1 MPLRAAIRRGLSR
14 VSDVGT
20 EWRRVRRRG
29 TLRDRRRAQ
38 SPESRGQHVKADRR
52 TFLEIAAAG
61 TGVFTLTGMVGA
73 ASRRKIVASPPVLRI
88 LVLGGTGF
96 IGPYQVQYALDR
108 GHAITLFNRGRTNP
122 HLFPGV
128 EKLVGDRASDL
139 SALERRRW
147 DAVIDN
153 SATDPTWVARS
164 AELLREAV
172 GTYLFVS
179 TRSVY
184 YDTSRVP
191 MTVDAPVFSYENT
204 TVEPGGRLPYGL
216 SKALAE
222 EEARKH
228 FGEQALIVRP
238 SLIVGPGDLTD
249 RFTYWPV
256 RIERGGEVLAPGDGT
271 DPVQIIDAR
280 DLSEWMIRLIEQRA
294 GGTYNALGPQTP
306 RSFAELIHGIKAVTT
321 SEARFTWVDTDFLRA
336 HDVQPYRE
344 MPVWMPARDGRE
356 GFGRFD
362 ISREVALGLTFRP
375 LAVTARDTLDY
386 YHAQPAERQ
395 ERLRAGIT
403 AEREAEVLRLWH
415 AGGR

>member
-1 MPLRAAIRRGLSR
+1 
-14 VSDVGT
+14 
-20 EWRRVRRRG
+20 
-29 TLRDRRRAQ
+29 
-38 SPESRGQHVKADRR
+38 VKTDRR

-61 TGVFTLTGMVGA
+61 SGILALGRTPGIAPHRGAGV
-73 ASRRKIVASPPVLRI
+73 RPPALRI
-88 LVLGGTGF
+88 LILGGTGF
-96 IGPYQVQYALDR
+96 IGPYQVRYALDR
-108 GHAITLFNRGRTNP
+108 GHTVTLFNRGRTNP
-122 HLFPGV
+122 HLFPEV

-139 SALERRRW
+139 SALEGRQW

-164 AELLREAV
+164 AGMLRDAV

-191 MTVDAPVFSYENT
+191 MTVEAPVFSYENT
-204 TVEPGGRLPYGL
+204 KVEPGARLPYGL

-222 EEARKH
+222 DEARKA
-228 FGEQALIVRP
+228 FGERALIVRP

-280 DLSEWMIRLIEQRA
+280 DLSEWLIRLVEQRA
-294 GGTYNALGPQTP
+294 SGTYNALGPRTP
-306 RSFAELIHGIKAVTT
+306 RSFAELIHGIKAVTI
-321 SEARFTWVDTDFLRA
+321 SEATFTWVASDFLLA
-336 HDVQPYRE
+336 QDVQGYRE

-375 LAVTARDTLDY
+375 LADTARDTLEY
-386 YHAQPAERQ
+386 YHAQPADRQ
-395 ERLRAGIT
+395 ERLRAGIS

-415 AGGR
+415 ARSG

>member
-1 MPLRAAIRRGLSR
+1 
-14 VSDVGT
+14 VNT
-20 EWRRVRRRG
+20 
-29 TLRDRRRAQ
+29 
-38 SPESRGQHVKADRR
+38 DRR
-52 TFLEIAAAG
+52 TFLEIAAAS
-61 TGVFTLTGMVGA
+61 TGVLALG
-73 ASRRKIVASPPVLRI
+73 RRPAIRPPALRI

-108 GHAITLFNRGRTNP
+108 GHAVTLFNRGRTNP
-122 HLFPGV
+122 HLFPEV
-128 EKLVGDRASDL
+128 EKLVGDRAGDL
-139 SALERRRW
+139 SALKGRRW

-164 AELLREAV
+164 AALLREAV
-172 GTYLFVS
+172 GRYLFVS

-191 MTVDAPVFSYENT
+191 MTADAAVFSYANT
-204 TVEPGGRLPYGL
+204 TVAPGERLPYGL
-216 SKALAE
+216 AKALAE
-222 EEARKH
+222 EEARQA
-228 FGEQALIVRP
+228 FGERALIVRP

-249 RFTYWPV
+249 RFTYWPA

-280 DLSEWMIRLIEQRA
+280 DLSEWMIRLVELGA
-294 GGTYNALGPQTP
+294 SGTFNALGPRTP
-306 RSFAELIHGIKAVTT
+306 YSFAELLHGIKAVT
-321 SEARFTWVDTDFLRA
+321 AADVRFTWVDTDFLLA
-336 HDVQPYRE
+336 QDVRPYRE

-375 LAVTARDTLDY
+375 LAVTAHDTLAY

-403 AEREAEVLRLWH
+403 TEREAEVLRLWH
-415 AGGR
+415 ARAQ

>member
-1 MPLRAAIRRGLSR
+1 
-14 VSDVGT
+14 VDT
-20 EWRRVRRRG
+20 
-29 TLRDRRRAQ
+29 
-38 SPESRGQHVKADRR
+38 DRR
-52 TFLEIAAAG
+52 TFLAITAAAG
-61 TGVFTLTGMVGA
+61 GALALGRGPFGA
-73 ASRRKIVASPPVLRI
+73 APASPLRI

-108 GHAITLFNRGRTNP
+108 GHRVTLFNRGRTNP
-122 HLFPGV
+122 QLFPEV

-139 SALERRRW
+139 SALAGRRW

-164 AELLREAV
+164 AGMLRDAAR
-172 GTYLFVS
+172 TYLFVS

-184 YDTSRVP
+184 FDTSRVP

-204 TVEPGGRLPYGL
+204 KVEAGARLPYGL

-222 EEARKH
+222 AEARKA
-228 FGEQALIVRP
+228 FGARALVVRP
-238 SLIVGPGDLTD
+238 SLIVGPGDPTD

-280 DLSEWMIRLIEQRA
+280 DLAEWMIRLVEQGA
-294 GGTYNALGPQTP
+294 SGTYNALGPRTP
-306 RSFAELIHGIKAVTT
+306 RSFAELLHGIKAVTT
-321 SEARFTWVDTDFLRA
+321 ADARFTWVDTDFLLAQAVR
-336 HDVQPYRE
+336 PYRE
-344 MPVWMPARDGRE
+344 MPVWMPAREGRE

-375 LAVTARDTLDY
+375 LAVTARDTLE
-386 YHAQPAERQ
+386 YHHARPAERRM
-395 ERLRAGIT
+395 ELRAGIA

-415 AGGR
+415 ARES

>member
-1 MPLRAAIRRGLSR
+1 
-14 VSDVGT
+14 VNT
-20 EWRRVRRRG
+20 
-29 TLRDRRRAQ
+29 
-38 SPESRGQHVKADRR
+38 DRR

-61 TGVFTLTGMVGA
+61 SGILALGRRPGVARRSTA
-73 ASRRKIVASPPVLRI
+73 AQHAPALRI
-88 LVLGGTGF
+88 LILGGTGF
-96 IGPYQVQYALDR
+96 IGPYQVRYALDR
-108 GHAITLFNRGRTNP
+108 GHTVTLFNRGRTNP
-122 HLFPGV
+122 QLFPDV

-139 SALERRRW
+139 SALAGRQW

-164 AELLREAV
+164 AGMLRDAV

-184 YDTSRVP
+184 FDTSRVP
-191 MTVDAPVFSYENT
+191 MTVEAPVFSHENT
-204 TVEPGGRLPYGL
+204 KVEPGARLPYGL

-222 EEARKH
+222 DEARKA
-228 FGEQALIVRP
+228 FGERALIVRP

-280 DLSEWMIRLIEQRA
+280 DLSEWLIRLVEQRA
-294 GGTYNALGPQTP
+294 SGSYNALGPRTP
-306 RSFAELIHGIKAVTT
+306 RSFAELIHGIKAVTI
-321 SEARFTWVDTDFLRA
+321 SEATFTWVDTDFLLA
-336 HDVQPYRE
+336 QDVQGYRE

-375 LAVTARDTLDY
+375 LADTARDTLEY
-386 YHAQPAERQ
+386 YHAQPADRQ
-395 ERLRAGIT
+395 ERLRAGIS

-415 AGGR
+415 ARSG